1 MYTHFFN
8 YNEVECWR
16 GVVAVTAA
24 GRWTAVL
31 LEVYVNI
38 QIMFK
43 FIDVILNGKK
53 SITVFMLIVGG

>member
-1 MYTHFFN
+1 M
-8 YNEVECWR
+8 
-16 GVVAVTAA
+16 VAVTAA
-24 GRWTAVL
+24 GRCTAVL

-53 SITVFMLIVGG
+53 SITAFMFIVGW